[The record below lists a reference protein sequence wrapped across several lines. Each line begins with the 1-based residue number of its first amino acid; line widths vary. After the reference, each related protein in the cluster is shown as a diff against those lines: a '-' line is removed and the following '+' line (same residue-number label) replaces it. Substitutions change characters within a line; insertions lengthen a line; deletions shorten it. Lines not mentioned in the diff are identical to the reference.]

1 MMTYLCWPHV
11 ISERTVSPTL
21 GESEAFLFL
30 LDLTSAAELTCRQ
43 PAMGSCS
50 GDPRL
55 CWATWLLRCTSL
67 LLGACSTVANSSG
80 AHVFLN
86 RTQGDCVLFHVAR
99 EAGAELKEISWGF
112 GPDSAYTVILRVHS
126 GADSPTWVSLRDKY
140 EHRVHVPNM
149 TSLRIDNLTC
159 EDSGQY
165 RARGSLTAGKEFN
178 RNFHLTVYASVP
190 LPQIQVTSSS
200 ITPGWCHVTLECR
213 AQGTMEDLKV
223 TWESKGLPEEL
234 EQRGIPGPAPNS
246 WALDLSLPLSQ
257 PNPRLTCVL
266 SNPLDQ
272 KTATTDLGA
281 ICVPAG
287 SHAQTSA
294 RTLPGILGATVT
306 VLLILGAGLWL
317 WKMRG
322 KKKKME
328 TGRGAGLQE
337 AHRDEDGGVY
347 YAELSPQVPHEGR
360 DKLFEELSIMQ
371 LFQEPSVL
379 HSQSISEQYLQ
390 EKEALTSVYSV
401 VHKPGH
407 AMKMI

>member
-360 DKLFEELSIMQ
+360 DKLF
-371 LFQEPSVL
+371 QEPSVL

>member
-86 RTQGDCVLFHVAR
+86 RTQGGCVLFHAAR
-99 EAGAELKEISWGF
+99 EAGAEVKEVSWGF

-149 TSLRIDNLTC
+149 TSLRIDNLKC

-281 ICVPAG
+281 ICVPGPCRHCSCPAVRYQLVG
-287 SHAQTSA
+287 GA
-294 RTLPGILGATVT
+294 RHGHCALRSNALFVDLPPPCPGTPSMSCSPLNPCPKHSFWQSLLTV
-306 VLLILGAGLWL
+306 
-317 WKMRG
+317 
-322 KKKKME
+322 
-328 TGRGAGLQE
+328 
-337 AHRDEDGGVY
+337 GV
-347 YAELSPQVPHEGR
+347 H
-360 DKLFEELSIMQ
+360 
-371 LFQEPSVL
+371 
-379 HSQSISEQYLQ
+379 
-390 EKEALTSVYSV
+390 
-401 VHKPGH
+401 
-407 AMKMI
+407 